1 MKSGQLKMQIQKPLK
16 KGKEEQ
22 VPKKEVL
29 KGKEIQK
36 HVQEIQ
42 DPFQK
47 RKEVDKLLK
56 KTKKGLML
64 SQKLIPQYQA
74 LRQKKAS

>member
-1 MKSGQLKMQIQKPLK
+1 MKSGQLKMQIQEPLK

-29 KGKEIQK
+29 KGKDIQK

-47 RKEVDKLLK
+47 RKEVDKLLT

-74 LRQKKAS
+74 LCQKKAS